1 MTDCFKVEFLFY
13 RLPLK
18 LIRGNR
24 LYFVVIKIYFT
35 KLCHIKNPRFCKV
48 INICNGL
55 EKKTIKGDKFLTKNR
70 HGRLR
75 TADSLHVKQVLYP

>member
-1 MTDCFKVEFLFY
+1 MS
-13 RLPLK
+13 
-18 LIRGNR
+18 
-24 LYFVVIKIYFT
+24 
-35 KLCHIKNPRFCKV
+35 IKNPRFCKI

-75 TADSLHVKQVLYP
+75 TADPLHVKQVLYP